1 MKRTLR
7 LVILTEMREN
17 VNHDLEMLQDVNF
30 VTTDKTEKNVLVS
43 KINYTKEMLKEIDE
57 MIREL

>member
-7 LVILTEMREN
+7 IVILTEMREN
-17 VNHDLEMLQDVNF
+17 VSHDLEMLQDVNF
-30 VTTDKTEKNVLVS
+30 VTTDKTEKNVLIS

-57 MIREL
+57 MIAEL